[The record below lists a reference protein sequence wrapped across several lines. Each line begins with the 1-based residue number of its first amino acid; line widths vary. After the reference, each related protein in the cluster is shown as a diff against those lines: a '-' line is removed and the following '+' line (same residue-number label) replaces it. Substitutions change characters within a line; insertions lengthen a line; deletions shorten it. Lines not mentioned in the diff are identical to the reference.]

1 MYIRK
6 LSLEDE
12 NNDSIFLWGARQVG
26 KTTLL
31 EQQYPAAKYYDL
43 GSR

>member
-1 MYIRK
+1 MYLRR

-12 NNDSIFLWGARQVG
+12 NNDSLFLWGARQVG

-31 EQQYPAAKYYDL
+31 D
-43 GSR
+43 